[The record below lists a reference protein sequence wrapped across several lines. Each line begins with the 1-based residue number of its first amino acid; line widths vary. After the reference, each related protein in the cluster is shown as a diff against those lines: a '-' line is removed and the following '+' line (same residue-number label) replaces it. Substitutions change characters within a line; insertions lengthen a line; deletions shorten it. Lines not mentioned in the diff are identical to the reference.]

1 MMAFIIVALFI
12 LGFVFPPLWIGAVI
26 ALIIVICRPKTIIIA
41 DPNKPRPDGIGRFVD
56 GALRPKPRRKP
67 SQFESAFPAPA
78 PEAGAP
84 KRAWSRRRR

>member
-41 DPNKPRPDGIGRFVD
+41 DPNKPRPDGIGRLLT
-56 GALRPKPRRKP
+56 AL
-67 SQFESAFPAPA
+67 
-78 PEAGAP
+78 
-84 KRAWSRRRR
+84 